1 MNEKLQYATM
11 LEIPVNTCSV
21 TFTPTKKRK
30 SKKKKSVSHEAVKE
44 ELMNKI
50 NAEQDQNA
58 VDYSGYSQPEY
69 VYQDISEE
77 VGEEESYQ
85 NVNKEKSGGFK
96 FSIIGAQLCVVGILI
111 AAIFLTNAFYP
122 DSGINVFMRG
132 VFGGNDAEQVAV
144 DDRLYNEFAP
154 VISLSDGATAE
165 VADGV
170 ISLSGEGSIYAPCN
184 GKVTSLVL
192 GEDGKYT
199 MEITHS
205 ENFKT
210 VLSGIDYAY
219 AEDDGEVFYN
229 IPVGYIEMGEIE
241 MCFIGENGATIT
253 NYELVDN
260 TVVWAV

>member
-21 TFTPTKKRK
+21 TFTPSKRK
-30 SKKKKSVSHEAVKE
+30 KSKRKKSMNHEAVKE

-50 NAEQDQNA
+50 NAEQEQNA
-58 VDYSGYSQPEY
+58 VELAEYNQPEY
-69 VYQDISEE
+69 VYQDISDD
-77 VGEEESYQ
+77 VGAEQSFEPEQ
-85 NVNKEKSGGFK
+85 KEKKGGFK

-132 VFGGNDAEQVAV
+132 VFGVSDTEQVVA

-154 VISLSDGATAE
+154 VISISDGTAVE
-165 VADGV
+165 VVDGV
-170 ISLSGEGSIYAPCN
+170 INMSGEGSIYAPCN

-219 AEDDGEVFYN
+219 AGLDGEVFYN
-229 IPVGYIEMGEIE
+229 IPVGYTEMGEIE
-241 MCFIGENGATIT
+241 MCFIGENGAAIT

-260 TVVWAV
+260 SVVWAV